1 MNERP
6 ELNRELNGMT
16 FRNFYYLKQ
25 ELVEFCRE
33 NALPVSGGRK
43 KSDWKS
49 HPDHRRHDNRRKS
62 YLL

>member
-25 ELVEFCRE
+25 ELVDFSRF
-33 NALPVSGGRK
+33 NALPFSGVNIELT
-43 KSDWKS
+43 DCIA
-49 HPDHRRHDNRRKS
+49 
-62 YLL
+62 